1 MSDDHCRS
9 SECAVTP
16 ALAESAERAPST
28 ADTGSTAPQVRVLG
42 AFGLRVGDHPVPLPV
57 DSRRLIAYLAVHP
70 RPQPTAALAADLW
83 AGVGPGPAA
92 RLLDEAV
99 TGVDLPELLAAD
111 DRGRLHLADDVRVD
125 LAEALLLVRGLSSP
139 ELLRTVREIGCPQT
153 ALLEADILPSW
164 TAPWIAVERERF
176 RQLRL
181 SALEGLSGTLTA
193 ADRHDDAVAVARRA
207 VATAPSRERS
217 RRALVEALLAG
228 GHVADALAEY
238 EEFQRLLRNSVGAT
252 PDSELDRLLAPLDSG
267 WPLGPGLHRP
277 VQRWGVGMPGATR
290 PAQRGRRLAAGSP
303 ASGR

>member
-1 MSDDHCRS
+1 MSDVHCRPS
-9 SECAVTP
+9 DADQRRTDQRESHPSGAP
-16 ALAESAERAPST
+16 ADEA
-28 ADTGSTAPQVRVLG
+28 APQIRVLG
-42 AFGLRVGDHPVPLPV
+42 AFGLRVDGHPVPLPV
-57 DSRRLIAYLAVHP
+57 DSRRLVAYLAVHP
-70 RPQPTAALAADLW
+70 RPQPSSSLAADLW
-83 AGVGPGPAA
+83 PGVGPVPAA

-99 TGVDLPELLAAD
+99 AGIDVPGLLSAD
-111 DRGRLHLADDVRVD
+111 DRGRLHLADDVTVD
-125 LAEALLLVRGLSSP
+125 LAEALLLVRGVSAPST
-139 ELLRTVREIGCPQT
+139 LRTVREIGSPET
-153 ALLEADILPSW
+153 RLLEADILPSW

-181 SALEGLSGTLTA
+181 AALEGLSGTLTA

-228 GHVADALAEY
+228 GQVADALAEY
-238 EEFQRLLRNSVGAT
+238 DEFQRLLRNSVGAT

-277 VQRWGVGMPGATR
+277 VQRWGVGMPGTTR
-290 PAQRGRRLAAGSP
+290 PGPRGRRLAAGSP

>member
-9 SECAVTP
+9 SSTSSTSGESTTHAAP
-16 ALAESAERAPST
+16 APH
-28 ADTGSTAPQVRVLG
+28 VRVLG
-42 AFGLRVGDHPVPLPV
+42 AFSLRAGDQPVPLPV
-57 DSRRLIAYLAVHP
+57 DSRRLVAYLAVHP

-83 AGVGPGPAA
+83 PGVDAAPAA

-99 TGVDLPELLAAD
+99 AGVDLPGLLAAD
-111 DRGRLHLADDVRVD
+111 DLGRLHLDDPVTVD
-125 LAEALLLVRGLSSP
+125 LAEAMLLVRGLSAGSTDSA
-139 ELLRTVREIGCPQT
+139 LVTVREIGCPET
-153 ALLEADILPSW
+153 RLLEADVLPSW

-181 SALEGLSGTLTA
+181 SALEGLSVTLTA

-207 VATAPSRERS
+207 VAGAPSRERS

-228 GHVADALAEY
+228 GHVADALHEY

-252 PDSELDRLLAPLDSG
+252 PDSELDRLLAPLDAG

-277 VQRWGVGMPGATR
+277 AQRWGVGMPGARAGHR
-290 PAQRGRRLAAGSP
+290 PGRRLAAGAP

>member
-9 SECAVTP
+9 SESTP
-16 ALAESAERAPST
+16 NG
-28 ADTGSTAPQVRVLG
+28 DTDGSVAQVRVLG
-42 AFGLRVGDHPVPLPV
+42 AFGLRVGGQPVPLPV
-57 DSRRLIAYLAVHP
+57 DSRRLVAYLAVHP

-83 AGVGPGPAA
+83 PGVDPAPAA

-99 TGVDLPELLAAD
+99 AGVDVPGLLTAD
-111 DRGRLHLADDVRVD
+111 DRGRLHLDEDVTVD
-125 LAEALLLVRGLSSP
+125 LAEAMLLVRGLSAPST
-139 ELLRTVREIGCPQT
+139 LRTVREIGSPGT
-153 ALLEADILPSW
+153 APLEADILPSW

-181 SALEGLSGTLTA
+181 AALEGLSGTLTA

-207 VATAPSRERS
+207 VQSAPSRERS

-228 GHVADALAEY
+228 GHVGDALAEY
-238 EEFQRLLRNSVGAT
+238 EQFQQLLRNSVGAT

-277 VQRWGVGMPGATR
+277 VQRWGVGLPGVSR
-290 PAQRGRRLAAGSP
+290 PERRKRRLAAGSP

>member
-9 SECAVTP
+9 SEIIQHA
-16 ALAESAERAPST
+16 AAE
-28 ADTGSTAPQVRVLG
+28 TAPVPIAVRVLG
-42 AFGLRVGDHPVPLPV
+42 AFGLRVDGHAIPLPV
-57 DSRRLIAYLAVHP
+57 DSRRLVAYLAVHP

-83 AGVGPGPAA
+83 PGVAPAPAA

-99 TGVDLPELLAAD
+99 AGVDVPGLLAAD
-111 DRGRLHLADDVRVD
+111 DRGRLHLADEVVVD
-125 LAEALLLVRGLSSP
+125 LAEAMLLVRGLTSA
-139 ELLRTVREIGCPQT
+139 ETMRTVREIGSPGT
-153 ALLEADILPSW
+153 ELLEAEVLPSW

-181 SALEGLSGTLTA
+181 SALEGLSGLLTA
-193 ADRHDDAVAVARRA
+193 ADRHADAVTVARRA

-228 GHVADALAEY
+228 GQVAEALAEY
-238 EEFQRLLRNSVGAT
+238 DEFQRLLRNSVGAT
-252 PDSELDRLLAPLDSG
+252 PDSELDRLLAPLDPG

-277 VQRWGVGMPGATR
+277 AQRWGVGMPGAAR
-290 PAQRGRRLAAGSP
+290 PPQRGRRLAAGTP

>member
-1 MSDDHCRS
+1 MSDDHCRA
-9 SECAVTP
+9 SEVTLP
-16 ALAESAERAPST
+16 TTPPR
-28 ADTGSTAPQVRVLG
+28 VRVLG
-42 AFGLRVGDHPVPLPV
+42 AFGLRVGDQAVPLPI
-57 DSRRLIAYLAVHP
+57 DSRRLVAYLAVHP
-70 RPQPTAALAADLW
+70 RPQPTAELAGDLW
-83 AGVGPGPAA
+83 PGVDPLPAA

-99 TGVDLPELLAAD
+99 AGVDVPGLLAAD
-111 DRGRLHLADDVRVD
+111 DRGRLHLGDDVCVD
-125 LAEALLLVRGLSSP
+125 LAEAMLMIRGFSSA
-139 ELLRTVREIGCPQT
+139 EMLRTVREIGCPET

-181 SALEGLSGTLTA
+181 SALEGLTGTLTA

-207 VATAPSRERS
+207 VRTAPSRERS

-277 VQRWGVGMPGATR
+277 VQRWAVGMPGATR
-290 PAQRGRRLAAGSP
+290 PSQRGRRLAAGSP

>member
-9 SECAVTP
+9 SASSSTSGESPTHP
-16 ALAESAERAPST
+16 AP
-28 ADTGSTAPQVRVLG
+28 PVPHVRVLG
-42 AFGLRVGDHPVPLPV
+42 AFSLRTGDQPVPLPV
-57 DSRRLIAYLAVHP
+57 DSRRLVAYLAVHP

-83 AGVGPGPAA
+83 PGVDPAPAA

-99 TGVDLPELLAAD
+99 AGVDVPGLLAAD
-111 DRGRLHLADDVRVD
+111 DLGRLHLDDAVTVD
-125 LAEALLLVRGLSSP
+125 LAEAMLLVRGLSAGSTDSV
-139 ELLRTVREIGCPQT
+139 LVTVREIGCPET
-153 ALLEADILPSW
+153 RLLEADVLPSW

-181 SALEGLSGTLTA
+181 SAMEGLSATLTA

-207 VATAPSRERS
+207 VSGAPSRERS

-228 GHVADALAEY
+228 GHVADALAEH

-252 PDSELDRLLAPLDSG
+252 ADSELDRLLAPLDSG

-277 VQRWGVGMPGATR
+277 VQRWGVGMPGSRAGHR
-290 PAQRGRRLAAGSP
+290 PGRRLAAGAP

>member
-9 SECAVTP
+9 SASGATRDGETDRP
-16 ALAESAERAPST
+16 APT
-28 ADTGSTAPQVRVLG
+28 IHVRVLG
-42 AFGLRVGDHPVPLPV
+42 AFSLRVGDHPVPLPV
-57 DSRRLIAYLAVHP
+57 DSRRLVAYLAVHP

-83 AGVGPGPAA
+83 PGVGPIPAA

-99 TGVDLPELLAAD
+99 SGVDVPGLLAAD
-111 DRGRLHLADDVRVD
+111 DRGRLHLDDAVTVD
-125 LAEALLLVRGLSSP
+125 VAEGLLLVRGLAAGSTDSA
-139 ELLRTVREIGCPQT
+139 LRTVREVGCPQT
-153 ALLEADILPSW
+153 GLLEADILPSW

-181 SALEGLSGTLTA
+181 SALEGLSATLTA
-193 ADRHDDAVAVARRA
+193 AERHDDAAAVARRA
-207 VATAPSRERS
+207 VAGAPSRGRS

-228 GHVADALAEY
+228 GHVADALHEY

-252 PDSELDRLLAPLDSG
+252 PDSELDRLLAPLDAG

-277 VQRWGVGMPGATR
+277 ARRWGVGMPGASR
-290 PAQRGRRLAAGSP
+290 PAPRGRRLAAGAP